1 MPWASWIS
9 PLAWTSKSNCS
20 KNGKSTNASNKWNA
34 FMTGLIGKKVGMTQ
48 FYNAEGNVI
57 PVTVIQTGPCV
68 VVQKK
73 ESTKD
78 GYNALQ
84 VGFGS
89 KKNQRVNKP
98 AQGHMAKAGRG
109 AFEVLKEFRLDDVS
123 QYQVGQEIKAADLF
137 KAGDRID
144 VSGTSKGHG
153 FTGVVKRWS
162 FAGFPRSHGTHEYFR
177 HGGSIGNRSY
187 PGRVRKG
194 KKMAGHWGNE
204 RISVQ
209 NLEVVDIRAD
219 DHLLLVKGAVPG
231 AKRGIV
237 VVRRAVKG

>member
-1 MPWASWIS
+1 
-9 PLAWTSKSNCS
+9 
-20 KNGKSTNASNKWNA
+20 
-34 FMTGLIGKKVGMTQ
+34 MTGLIGKKVGMMQ

-73 ESTKD
+73 ESIKD

-98 AQGHMAKAGRG
+98 EQGHMAKAGKG

-123 QYQVGQEIKAADLF
+123 PYQVGQEIKVADLF

-153 FTGVVKRWS
+153 FSGVIKRWS
-162 FAGFPRSHGTHEYFR
+162 FAGFPGSHGTHEYFR

-204 RISVQ
+204 QISVQ
-209 NLEVVDIRAD
+209 NLEVVDIRVD
-219 DHLLLVKGAVPG
+219 DNLLLVKGAVPG
-231 AKRGIV
+231 AKQGIV

>member
-1 MPWASWIS
+1 VVPA
-9 PLAWTSKSNCS
+9 
-20 KNGKSTNASNKWNA
+20 
-34 FMTGLIGKKVGMTQ
+34 
-48 FYNAEGNVI
+48 
-57 PVTVIQTGPCV
+57 TVVETGPCI

-73 ESTKD
+73 VATTD

-89 KKNQRVNKP
+89 KKNQRVNK
-98 AQGHMAKAGRG
+98 ATQGHMAKAGKG
-109 AFEVLKEFRLDDVS
+109 AFEVLREFRLEDVGP
-123 QYQVGQEIKAADLF
+123 YEIGQEIKAGDLF
-137 KAGDRID
+137 KVGDRID

-153 FTGVVKRWS
+153 FSGVIKRWS
-162 FAGFPRSHGTHEYFR
+162 FGGFPGSHGTHEYFR

-204 RISVQ
+204 IVSTQ
-209 NLEVVDIRAD
+209 NLEVVEIRAEEN
-219 DHLLLVKGAVPG
+219 LLLVRGAVPG

-237 VVRRAVKG
+237 ILRPAVKR

>member
-1 MPWASWIS
+1 
-9 PLAWTSKSNCS
+9 
-20 KNGKSTNASNKWNA
+20 
-34 FMTGLIGKKVGMTQ
+34 MTGLIGKKIGMTQ
-48 FYNAEGNVI
+48 FYNTEGNVI

-73 ESTKD
+73 ENAKD
-78 GYNALQ
+78 GYNAIQ

-98 AQGHMAKAGRG
+98 EQGHMAKAGKG

-123 QYQVGQEIKAADLF
+123 QFQVGQEIKAADLF
-137 KAGDRID
+137 KTGDRID

-153 FTGVVKRWS
+153 FAGVIKRWS
-162 FAGFPRSHGTHEYFR
+162 FGGFPGSHGTHEYFR
-177 HGGSIGNRSY
+177 HGGSIGNRSF

-204 RISVQ
+204 QISVQ
-209 NLEVVDIRAD
+209 NLEVVDLRPEAN
-219 DHLLLVKGAVPG
+219 LMLVKGAVPG
-231 AKRGIV
+231 TKHGIV

>member
-1 MPWASWIS
+1 
-9 PLAWTSKSNCS
+9 
-20 KNGKSTNASNKWNA
+20 
-34 FMTGLIGKKVGMTQ
+34 MTGLIGRKLGMTQ
-48 FYNAEGNVI
+48 FYNADGNLV
-57 PVTVIQTGPCV
+57 PVTVIETGPCV

-73 ESTKD
+73 ESARD

-98 AQGHMAKAGRG
+98 AQGHMAKAGKG

-123 QYQVGQEIKAADLF
+123 GYAVGQEIKVAELF
-137 KAGDRID
+137 KTGDRID

-153 FTGVVKRWS
+153 FSGVIKRWS
-162 FAGFPRSHGTHEYFR
+162 FGGFPGSHGTHEYFR

-194 KKMAGHWGNE
+194 KKMAGHWGDE
-204 RISVQ
+204 TVSIQ
-209 NLEVVDIRAD
+209 NLEVVEVRPEQN
-219 DHLLLVKGAVPG
+219 LMLVRGAVPG
-231 AKRGIV
+231 AKRGV
-237 VVRRAVKG
+237 VIVRRAAKG

>member
-1 MPWASWIS
+1 
-9 PLAWTSKSNCS
+9 
-20 KNGKSTNASNKWNA
+20 
-34 FMTGLIGKKVGMTQ
+34 MTGLIGKKVGMTQ

-73 ESTKD
+73 ENAKD
-78 GYNALQ
+78 GYSAIQ

-98 AQGHMAKAGRG
+98 QQGHMAKAGKG

-123 QYQVGQEIKAADLF
+123 QFQVGQEIKATDLF
-137 KAGDRID
+137 KTGDHID

-153 FTGVVKRWS
+153 FAGVIKRWS
-162 FAGFPRSHGTHEYFR
+162 FGGFPGSHGTHEYFR
-177 HGGSIGNRSY
+177 HGGSIGNRSF

-204 RISVQ
+204 QISVQ
-209 NLEVVDIRAD
+209 NLEVVDIRPEAN
-219 DHLLLVKGAVPG
+219 LMLVKGAVPG
-231 AKRGIV
+231 AKHGIV